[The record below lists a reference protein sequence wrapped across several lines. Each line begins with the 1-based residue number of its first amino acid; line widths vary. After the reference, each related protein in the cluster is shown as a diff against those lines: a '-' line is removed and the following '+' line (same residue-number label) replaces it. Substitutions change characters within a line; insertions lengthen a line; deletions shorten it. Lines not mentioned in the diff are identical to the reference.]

1 METAFLSAIRSLHGI
16 RCDREYPA
24 ARLTTFRI
32 GGCVRYVVYPESTGA
47 MCDLLRILANQPLPF
62 RVIGCGSNILA
73 ADEGYPG
80 VWLMTKHCSD
90 IRFLGTQVEADC
102 GVPLHT
108 LIDRAASRGLG
119 GIENLYGIP
128 GSLGGAV
135 VMNAGAY
142 GVSIADAVTAVRAW
156 DLWRGAAVSV
166 PFHACC
172 FGYRSGIF
180 QSGRYVIL
188 SVTLRLTPSRE
199 DIIRATM
206 RSIAMRRASTQ
217 PLDLP
222 SAGSVFR
229 RPVGAFAAKLIEE
242 TGLRGYAIG
251 GARVSDKHCGFFVNT
266 GAATAHD
273 VRSLISFVQDRVL
286 SQNGIYLI
294 PEIIME

>member
-1 METAFLSAIRSLHGI
+1 METAFLTAIQSLRGI
-16 RCDREYPA
+16 RCDRDYPA

-32 GGCVRYVVYPESTGA
+32 GGNIRYVVYPESTA
-47 MCDLLRILANQPLPF
+47 TLCNLLRLLTREVVPF
-62 RVIGCGSNILA
+62 RVIGCGSNVLA

-80 VWLMTKHCSD
+80 AWVMTRHCGD
-90 IRFLGTQVEADC
+90 IRFSGPQVEADC

-108 LIDRAASRGLG
+108 LIDHAASMGLG

-142 GVSIADAVTAVRAW
+142 GVCIADAVTAVRAW
-156 DLWRGAAVSV
+156 DLWRGVVVSV
-166 PFHACC
+166 PFHDCG
-172 FGYRSGIF
+172 FGYRAGIF

-206 RSIAMRRASTQ
+206 RSIATRRASTQ
-217 PLDLP
+217 PLDMP

-229 RPVGAFAAKLIEE
+229 RPVGAFASKLIDEA
-242 TGLRGYAIG
+242 GLRGYAIG

-266 GAATAHD
+266 GAATARE
-273 VRSLISFVQDRVL
+273 VRSLVSFVQDRVL
-286 SQNGIYLI
+286 STSGIYLI